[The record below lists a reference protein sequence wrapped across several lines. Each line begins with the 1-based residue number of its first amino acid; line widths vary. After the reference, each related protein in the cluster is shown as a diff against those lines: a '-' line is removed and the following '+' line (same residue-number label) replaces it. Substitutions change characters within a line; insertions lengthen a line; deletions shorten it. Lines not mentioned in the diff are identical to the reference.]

1 MGAPRSSSVRLRHT
15 VMTSSSDQR
24 GPVNRTEHAF
34 TSGVWTAAG
43 YGLQGLM
50 TVGSVAVLARVLS
63 PDEFGLVSAAMLA
76 INFSRVFSEGAIAP
90 AVVQHPKLRDEHIQT
105 AFTLS
110 LGASVLLFMLLWLG
124 APTIAALLKAPHLV
138 PVLRVLA
145 CLQPIAGLGVIADSL
160 LRRELRFRT
169 IANVRIVSYGVGY
182 GGVGIVAALAGARE
196 WALVAANA
204 TQAILTT
211 ALLLRARPH
220 SKRLGM
226 DWPAA
231 RELLSFGGGF
241 VLARIGNYAA
251 GDGDNAV
258 VARWL
263 GLSALGLYDRA
274 YQLMVAPAML
284 LGQVMDEILF
294 ASLARI
300 QDDRS
305 LVSAAYRQCIVG
317 VALVMLPLT
326 AVAWTLA
333 PEIVYVVLGPAW
345 SGVTTPFRILALGTL
360 FRTSYKISDSLTR
373 ALGAMYRRAWRQWV
387 YAGFVIG
394 GAIIG
399 QHWGLAGVAW
409 AVLLALAVNVLLQ
422 AHLVMKLVPFT
433 WSDLLA
439 AHGPALLTATFV
451 GLPAFATAL
460 LLRDVLHLAPLVV
473 LGGTLALVLALLAAV
488 LAFWRRRFLG
498 QDGTWLVA
506 QILEFSHKPLRRM
519 QTSASEVH

>member
-1 MGAPRSSSVRLRHT
+1 
-15 VMTSSSDQR
+15 MTSSSDHR
-24 GPVNRTEHAF
+24 PPVNRLEHHF

-43 YGLQGLM
+43 YGLQGLL

-63 PDEFGLVSAAMLA
+63 PGEFGLVSAAMLA
-76 INFSRVFSEGAIAP
+76 INFSRVFSEGAIGP
-90 AVVQHPKLRDEHIQT
+90 AVVQHPKLRDEHIQ
-105 AFTLS
+105 AGFTLS
-110 LGASVLLFMLLWLG
+110 IAASVLLFILLWLG
-124 APTIAALLKAPHLV
+124 APTIAVLLRAPSLT

-169 IANVRIVSYGVGY
+169 IANVKIVSYGVGY
-182 GGVGIVAALAGARE
+182 GAVGIVAALAGARE

-204 TQAILTT
+204 TQAVLTT

-220 SKRLGM
+220 PTRLGVN
-226 DWPAA
+226 WPAA
-231 RELLSFGGGF
+231 RELLSYGGGF

-251 GDGDNAV
+251 GDGDNMV

-284 LGQVMDEILF
+284 LGQVMDEVLF

-305 LVSAAYRQCIVG
+305 LVSTAYRHCVVG
-317 VALVMLPLT
+317 VAFVMLPLT
-326 AVAWTLA
+326 VVAWALA
-333 PEIVYVVLGPAW
+333 PEIVYVLLGPAW

-373 ALGAMYRRAWRQWV
+373 ALGAMYRRAWRQWA
-387 YAGFVIG
+387 YAAFVIG

-433 WSDLLA
+433 WSGLLA
-439 AHGPALLTATFV
+439 AHGPALLTATFL
-451 GLPAFATAL
+451 GLPTFATVH
-460 LLRDVLHLAPLVV
+460 LLRAVLHLPPLVV
-473 LGGTLALVLALLAAV
+473 LGGTLAVVVACLATV

-498 QDGTWLVA
+498 EDGSWLVV
-506 QILEFSHKPLRRM
+506 QILEFSRRPLRRM
-519 QTSASEVH
+519 QPSASGVQ

>member
-1 MGAPRSSSVRLRHT
+1 M
-15 VMTSSSDQR
+15 
-24 GPVNRTEHAF
+24 
-34 TSGVWTAAG
+34 
-43 YGLQGLM
+43 
-50 TVGSVAVLARVLS
+50 
-63 PDEFGLVSAAMLA
+63 
-76 INFSRVFSEGAIAP
+76 
-90 AVVQHPKLRDEHIQT
+90 
-105 AFTLS
+105 
-110 LGASVLLFMLLWLG
+110 
-124 APTIAALLKAPHLV
+124 
-138 PVLRVLA
+138 LRVLA

-204 TQAILTT
+204 TQAVLTT

-220 SKRLGM
+220 SLRLGV

-251 GDGDNAV
+251 GDGDNVV
-258 VARWL
+258 VAKWL

-300 QDDRS
+300 QDDRPR
-305 LVSAAYRQCIVG
+305 VSATYRQCIVG
-317 VALVMLPLT
+317 VAFAMLPLT
-326 AVAWTLA
+326 IVAWTLA

-345 SGVTTPFRILALGTL
+345 GGVTTPFRILALGTL

-373 ALGAMYRRAWRQWV
+373 ALGAMYRRAWRQWA
-387 YAGFVIG
+387 YAVFVIG

-433 WSDLLA
+433 WSDFLA
-439 AHGPALLTATFV
+439 AHGPALLTAAFL
-451 GLPAFATAL
+451 GLPALATAL
-460 LLRDVLHLAPLVV
+460 LLRDVLHLPPLAV
-473 LGGTLALVLALLAAV
+473 LGGTLAVVCALLAAV

-498 QDGTWLVA
+498 RDGTWLVA
-506 QILEFSHKPLRRM
+506 QIMEFSQKPLRRM
-519 QTSASEVH
+519 QTSASGVQ

>member
-1 MGAPRSSSVRLRHT
+1 
-15 VMTSSSDQR
+15 MTSSSDQKP
-24 GPVNRTEHAF
+24 PVDRTGHAL
-34 TSGVWTAAG
+34 TSGVWMGAG

-63 PDEFGLVSAAMLA
+63 PAEFGLVSAAMLA

-110 LGASVLLFMLLWLG
+110 LGTSVLLFMLLWLG
-124 APTIAALLKAPHLV
+124 APTIAALLKAPSV
-138 PVLRVLA
+138 APVLRVLA

-204 TQAILTT
+204 TQAVLTT

-220 SKRLGM
+220 SLRLGV

-251 GDGDNAV
+251 GDGDNVV
-258 VARWL
+258 VAKWL

-300 QDDRS
+300 QDDRPR
-305 LVSAAYRQCIVG
+305 VSATYRQCIVG
-317 VALVMLPLT
+317 V
-326 AVAWTLA
+326 
-333 PEIVYVVLGPAW
+333 E
-345 SGVTTPFRILALGTL
+345 F
-360 FRTSYKISDSLTR
+360 
-373 ALGAMYRRAWRQWV
+373 AM
-387 YAGFVIG
+387 
-394 GAIIG
+394 
-399 QHWGLAGVAW
+399 
-409 AVLLALAVNVLLQ
+409 
-422 AHLVMKLVPFT
+422 P
-433 WSDLLA
+433 
-439 AHGPALLTATFV
+439 LLTAAFL
-451 GLPAFATAL
+451 GLPALATAL
-460 LLRDVLHLAPLVV
+460 LLRDVLHLPPLAV
-473 LGGTLALVLALLAAV
+473 LGGTLAVVCALLAAV

-498 QDGTWLVA
+498 RDGTWLVA
-506 QILEFSHKPLRRM
+506 QIMEFSQKPLRRM
-519 QTSASEVH
+519 QTSASGVQ

>member
-1 MGAPRSSSVRLRHT
+1 
-15 VMTSSSDQR
+15 
-24 GPVNRTEHAF
+24 
-34 TSGVWTAAG
+34 
-43 YGLQGLM
+43 
-50 TVGSVAVLARVLS
+50 
-63 PDEFGLVSAAMLA
+63 
-76 INFSRVFSEGAIAP
+76 
-90 AVVQHPKLRDEHIQT
+90 
-105 AFTLS
+105 
-110 LGASVLLFMLLWLG
+110 
-124 APTIAALLKAPHLV
+124 
-138 PVLRVLA
+138 
-145 CLQPIAGLGVIADSL
+145 
-160 LRRELRFRT
+160 
-169 IANVRIVSYGVGY
+169 
-182 GGVGIVAALAGARE
+182 
-196 WALVAANA
+196 
-204 TQAILTT
+204 
-211 ALLLRARPH
+211 
-220 SKRLGM
+220 M

-241 VLARIGNYAA
+241 VLDGSGTYAA

-258 VARWL
+258 VAKWL
-263 GLSALGLYDRA
+263 GLSALGLSDRA

-399 QHWGLAGVAW
+399 QHWGLAGGAW
-409 AVLLALAVNVLLQ
+409 AVLLALAVNVLLR

-433 WSDLLA
+433 WSGLPA
-439 AHGPALLTATFV
+439 PPGPAPLTAPLV
-451 GLPAFATAL
+451 GLPAFPPAL
-460 LLRDVLHLAPLVV
+460 LLRGGPPL
-473 LGGTLALVLALLAAV
+473 GPPRG
-488 LAFWRRRFLG
+488 F
-498 QDGTWLVA
+498 
-506 QILEFSHKPLRRM
+506 
-519 QTSASEVH
+519 

>member
-1 MGAPRSSSVRLRHT
+1 
-15 VMTSSSDQR
+15 MTSSSDQKP
-24 GPVNRTEHAF
+24 PVDRTGHAL
-34 TSGVWTAAG
+34 TSGVWMGAG

-63 PDEFGLVSAAMLA
+63 PAEFGLVSAAMLA

-110 LGASVLLFMLLWLG
+110 LGTSVLLFMLLWLG
-124 APTIAALLKAPHLV
+124 APTIAALLKAPSV
-138 PVLRVLA
+138 APVLRVLA

-204 TQAILTT
+204 TQAVLTT

-220 SKRLGM
+220 SLRLGV

-251 GDGDNAV
+251 GDGDNVV
-258 VARWL
+258 VAKWL

-300 QDDRS
+300 QDDRPR
-305 LVSAAYRQCIVG
+305 VSATYRQCIVG
-317 VALVMLPLT
+317 VAFAMLPLT
-326 AVAWTLA
+326 IVAWTLA

-345 SGVTTPFRILALGTL
+345 GGVTTPFRILALGTL

-373 ALGAMYRRAWRQWV
+373 ALGAMYRRAWRQWA
-387 YAGFVIG
+387 YAVFVIG

-433 WSDLLA
+433 WSDFLA
-439 AHGPALLTATFV
+439 AHGPALLTAAFL
-451 GLPAFATAL
+451 GLPALATAL
-460 LLRDVLHLAPLVV
+460 LLRDVLHLPPLAV
-473 LGGTLALVLALLAAV
+473 LGGTLAVVCALLAAV

-498 QDGTWLVA
+498 RDGTWLVA
-506 QILEFSHKPLRRM
+506 QIMEFSQKPLRRM
-519 QTSASEVH
+519 QTSASGVQ

>member
-1 MGAPRSSSVRLRHT
+1 
-15 VMTSSSDQR
+15 MTSSG
-24 GPVNRTEHAF
+24 GPRAPDNRTEHPL

-43 YGLQGLM
+43 YALQGLL
-50 TVGSVAVLARVLS
+50 TLGSLAVLARILS
-63 PDEFGLVSAAMLA
+63 PGEFGLVSAAMLA
-76 INFSRVFSEGAIAP
+76 INFSRLFSEGAIGP
-90 AVVQHPKLRDEHIQT
+90 GVVQHPNLRTEHIEA

-110 LGASVLLFMLLWLG
+110 LGTSVLLFMVLWLG
-124 APTIAALLKAPHLV
+124 APTVAVLLKAPTLT

-145 CLQPIAGLGVIADSL
+145 CLQPIAGLGVTADSL

-169 IANVRIVSYGVGY
+169 IANVRIASYGVGY
-182 GGVGIVAALAGARE
+182 GVVGIAAAFAGARE
-196 WALVAANA
+196 WALVAANG
-204 TQAILTT
+204 TQAVLTT

-220 SKRLGM
+220 SRRLGM

-251 GDGDNAV
+251 GDGDNMV
-258 VARWL
+258 VAKWL

-274 YQLMVAPAML
+274 YQLMVAPPML

-305 LVSAAYRQCIVG
+305 LVSAAYRHCIVG
-317 VALVMLPLT
+317 VAFVMLPLT
-326 AVAWTLA
+326 VLAWTLA
-333 PEIVYVVLGPAW
+333 PEIVYVLLGPAW

-373 ALGAMYRRAWRQWV
+373 ALGAMYRRAWRQWA
-387 YAGFVIG
+387 YALFVIG

-433 WSDLLA
+433 WPGFLA
-439 AHGPALLTATFV
+439 AHGSALLTATFL
-451 GLPAFATAL
+451 GAPAFATAH
-460 LLRDVLHLAPLVV
+460 LLRAVLHLSPLGV
-473 LGGTLALVLALLAAV
+473 LGGTLAVFVALLAAV
-488 LAFWRRRFLG
+488 FAFWRRRFLG
-498 QDGTWLVA
+498 EDGTWLVA
-506 QILEFSHKPLRRM
+506 QIVEFSRRPPRGM
-519 QTSASEVH
+519 QAAASEAH

>member
-1 MGAPRSSSVRLRHT
+1 
-15 VMTSSSDQR
+15 
-24 GPVNRTEHAF
+24 
-34 TSGVWTAAG
+34 
-43 YGLQGLM
+43 
-50 TVGSVAVLARVLS
+50 
-63 PDEFGLVSAAMLA
+63 
-76 INFSRVFSEGAIAP
+76 
-90 AVVQHPKLRDEHIQT
+90 
-105 AFTLS
+105 
-110 LGASVLLFMLLWLG
+110 
-124 APTIAALLKAPHLV
+124 
-138 PVLRVLA
+138 
-145 CLQPIAGLGVIADSL
+145 VIADSL

-211 ALLLRARPH
+211 ALLLRARSH
-220 SKRLGM
+220 SKRLGV

-251 GDGDNAV
+251 GDGDNMV

-263 GLSALGLYDRA
+263 GVSALGLYDRA

-294 ASLARI
+294 ASVARI
-300 QDDRS
+300 QEDRS
-305 LVSAAYRQCIVG
+305 LVAAAYRQCIVG
-317 VALVMLPLT
+317 VAFVMLPLT

-373 ALGAMYRRAWRQWV
+373 ALGAMYRRAWRQWA
-387 YAGFVIG
+387 YAAFVIG

-399 QHWGLAGVAW
+399 QQWGLAGVAW

-433 WSDLLA
+433 WWDLLA
-439 AHGPALLTATFV
+439 AHGPALLTASFV

-460 LLRDVLHLAPLVV
+460 LLREVLHLPPLGV
-473 LGGTLALVLALLAAV
+473 LSGTLAAVIALLAAV
-488 LAFWRRRFLG
+488 LAFWRRPFLG

-506 QILEFSHKPLRRM
+506 QIMEFSRKPLRRM
-519 QTSASEVH
+519 QTSANRVQ